1 MSLVETNKDASYV
14 SGFIV
19 ASDGCKAS
27 DAGNVSGVCTASDA
41 SNASFLTPWVMKEK
55 HSPSFVTH
63 TFTIFCDET
72 NCFDR
77 YGRRR
82 GNGSIICMWM

>member
-1 MSLVETNKDASYV
+1 MLMSVVETNKDASYV
-14 SGFIV
+14 SGFVV

-41 SNASFLTPWVMKEK
+41 SNASPLTPWVMGAI
-55 HSPSFVTH
+55 

-72 NCFDR
+72 RCFDR
-77 YGRRR
+77 YGRCR